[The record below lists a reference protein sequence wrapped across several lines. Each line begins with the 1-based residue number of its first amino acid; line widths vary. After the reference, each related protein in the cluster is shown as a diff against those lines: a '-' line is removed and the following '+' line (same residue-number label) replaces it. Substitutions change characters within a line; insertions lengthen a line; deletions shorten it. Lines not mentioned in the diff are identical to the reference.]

1 MTRVRTSDDVE
12 LYVKDWGQG
21 RPVVLIHGWP
31 LNADAWEE
39 QAQALVDAGY
49 RVVSYDRRGF
59 GRSDQPDAGYD
70 YDTLADDLAA
80 VINDRG
86 LTDAALVGFSMGG
99 GEVARYMS
107 RHAGRGVSRVA
118 FISSVVP
125 GVVQSEA
132 NPEGAPGAVLD
143 QMKAAIRADRPAFFR
158 EFFPSFYGMGWVK
171 RPVSQAVLDWTWGM
185 AMMASPIATI
195 ACVDAF
201 GRTDFTGDVGSIR
214 CPTLIVHGSGDQ
226 NVPIK
231 ATSARL
237 ASLLPH
243 ATFKDY
249 DGAPHGIPATHA
261 ADLNRDLLELLR
273 A

>member
-1 MTRVRTSDDVE
+1 MTRVTTSDDVE

-59 GRSDQPDAGYD
+59 GRSAQPDAGYD

-80 VINDRG
+80 VINARG

-107 RHAGRGVSRVA
+107 RHGGRGVSRVA

-125 GVVQSEA
+125 GVVQSDA
-132 NPEGAPGAVLD
+132 NPDGAPGAVLD
-143 QMKAAIRADRPAFFR
+143 EMKAGIRADRPAFFR

-171 RPVSQAVLDWTWGM
+171 KPVSQAVLDWTWGM

-201 GRTDFTGDVGSIR
+201 GRTDFTGDVGAIG
-214 CPTLIVHGSGDQ
+214 CPALIVHGTGDQ

-231 ATSARL
+231 ATGARL
-237 ASLLPH
+237 AKMLPH
-243 ATFKDY
+243 AVYKEY

-261 ADLNRDLLELLR
+261 QDLNRDLLDFLR